1 MDHLAIYYIYQR
13 LSLGGTRMAVKPLQ
27 SLARALAA
35 IDAIAEHQPVGLS
48 ALARALDEDKSAL
61 QRVLVTL
68 HAAGWIR
75 PAGGELTR
83 WELTSHPAVVA
94 TKAQRGS
101 GILDRARLA
110 MDQLREATGESVVLA
125 VPDAGQIITLDVV
138 ESRHIVR
145 SAPHRGMVLP
155 DGGAAALAIF
165 SRLPLEEVQSYGGA
179 VDDPS
184 FLDELART
192 RTRGWSLN
200 AGAVSAAATSIGA
213 ALLDPGGRPVAALV
227 VSAPTERLPRTKYA
241 AIGALVH
248 AASLSL
254 SS

>member
-1 MDHLAIYYIYQR
+1 V
-13 LSLGGTRMAVKPLQ
+13 AVKPLQ
-27 SLARALAA
+27 SLARALSA

-75 PAGGELTR
+75 PVAGELTR
-83 WELTSHPAVVA
+83 WELTSHPAVIA
-94 TKAQRGS
+94 TRAQRRS
-101 GILDRARLA
+101 GLLDRARA
-110 MDQLREATGESVVLA
+110 TMDQLREQTGESVVLA
-125 VPDAGQIITLDVV
+125 VPDAGQIITLDVA
-138 ESRHIVR
+138 ESRHLVR
-145 SAPHRGMVLP
+145 AAPPRGMVLP

-165 SRLPLEEVQSYGGA
+165 AQLPLDEVRAFGGA

-184 FLDELART
+184 FVDELART
-192 RTRGWSLN
+192 RARGWSLN

-213 ALLDPGGRPVAALV
+213 AVLDPAGRPVAALV
-227 VSAPTERLPRTKYA
+227 VSAPTERLPRTAHA
-241 AIGALVH
+241 AIGARVH

-254 SS
+254 GR